1 MQRNR
6 GAACLVT
13 AVAAL
18 ALLAA
23 AQQPESQA
31 PSAGAEIRSAL
42 SQFSAHYDMIAAKM
56 GSDQALN
63 LQERLYTDL
72 GWMPDEPPAPGYT
85 PAEWQN
91 RITMEAHL
99 DASIVS
105 QAAAGRSAPVTATPG
120 LSEHLVLSRVDGMLA
135 PYALYVPANY
145 AADPRLVVLLHGN
158 PQTESA
164 LLGSRFFRDLADSTG
179 TIIVAPYG
187 RGIYDFAPPGGDEVY
202 QVTDEIAN
210 AFHIPSDRVYLAGY
224 SMGGFSV
231 FKIGRLHPDRWRSV
245 MAIAGAALGSEIDQ
259 VRMAFQHKQLFVVT
273 GTADESIPTMYPQNT
288 AFYLSGAGIATGL
301 YIQRGGTHFIP
312 TLWPMLQE
320 AWHDMIAGRIR
331 ASAYPRGVASMRDTE
346 PVGSDV
352 PPGMRP

>member
-1 MQRNR
+1 
-6 GAACLVT
+6 L
-13 AVAAL
+13 L
-18 ALLAA
+18 ALLGATPPPP
-23 AQQPESQA
+23 AQTQSPE
-31 PSAGAEIRSAL
+31 AEVRAAL
-42 SQFSAHYDMIAAKM
+42 SLLAAHYETVAAKM

-72 GWMPDEPPAPGYT
+72 GWMPDDTPAPGYSA
-85 PAEWQN
+85 AEWQN
-91 RITMEAHL
+91 RVALEAQL

-120 LSEHLVLSRVDGMLA
+120 LTEHLVLSRVDGMLA

-164 LLGSRFFRDLADSTG
+164 LLGSRYFRDLADSTG

-202 QVTDEIAN
+202 QVTDEITN

-245 MAIAGAALGSEIDQ
+245 LDVAGAALGSEIDQ

-273 GTADESIPTMYPQNT
+273 GTADESIPTSYPQNT
-288 AFYLSGAGIATGL
+288 AFYLSGVGIATGL
-301 YIQRGGTHFIP
+301 YIQRGGTHYIP

-331 ASAYPRGVASMRDTE
+331 ASAVPRGVASMQDTE